1 MRWLA
6 YVTLRVRGFTFEG
19 RVPEAAK
26 FVVVG
31 APHTSNWDFLV
42 FLAALHHFRIR
53 ARYLGKHTLFR
64 WPFGG
69 LMRRL
74 GGIPVRRDRPGSI
87 ARDVANEFDETDR
100 MALVLAPEGT
110 RQETTA
116 WKSGFYRI
124 ALAADVPIVPAFVDL
139 PNRRIVLGPPLAL
152 TGSPGDDMDR
162 VRAFYEEAGAS
173 DERVRT
179 ISIHEED
186 AGGAA

>member
-6 YVTLRVRGFTFEG
+6 YVTLRVRGFAFEG

-87 ARDVANEFDETDR
+87 ARDVANGSRSPQMCRSFLRSST
-100 MALVLAPEGT
+100 
-110 RQETTA
+110 
-116 WKSGFYRI
+116 F
-124 ALAADVPIVPAFVDL
+124 
-139 PNRRIVLGPPLAL
+139 RIVA
-152 TGSPGDDMDR
+152 SSSDR
-162 VRAFYEEAGAS
+162 PWR
-173 DERVRT
+173 
-179 ISIHEED
+179 
-186 AGGAA
+186 